1 MQLKYFFCFI
11 DVKIRMNIFSFSRS
25 LDAPPIGGMDMASLI
40 LMRHGQS
47 MWNAANLFTGWVDVP
62 LTQTGIDE
70 ALAGGRTLAD
80 IQIDEVHTS
89 TLIRAQMTAMLALSQ
104 HNSGKTP
111 VIQYVDSGDTM
122 SENEGKMVAWSQLHQ
137 DADDS
142 NILPVYVSWKLNER
156 MYGDLQGMNKQE
168 TRDKFGAEQV
178 KIWRR
183 SFDTPPPNGASLELT
198 AARTIPY
205 LESVLL
211 PAYDSGKNLFVAAHG
226 NSLRSIIMHLEGL
239 SKEEVLE
246 LEVPTGVPMVYENR
260 EGSWK
265 RIMG

>member
-1 MQLKYFFCFI
+1 M
-11 DVKIRMNIFSFSRS
+11 FSPCRS
-25 LDAPPIGGMDMASLI
+25 LDAPPTSGMFMASLI

-62 LTQTGIDE
+62 LTQVGIDE
-70 ALAGGRTLAD
+70 ALAGGQKLAD
-80 IQIDEVHTS
+80 VQIDEVHTS

-111 VIQYVDSGDTM
+111 VLQYADSGEQM
-122 SENEGKMVAWSQLHQ
+122 SGNEQKMVEWSQMHD
-137 DADDS
+137 DADAS
-142 NILPVYVSWKLNER
+142 NILPVYVSWQLNER
-156 MYGDLQGMNKQE
+156 MYGDLQGMNKQA
-168 TRDKFGAEQV
+168 TRDKFGDEQV

-183 SFDTPPPNGASLELT
+183 SYDIPPPNGESLELT

-211 PAYDSGKNLFVAAHG
+211 PAYEQGKHLFVAAHG

-239 SKEEVLE
+239 SKEEVLG
-246 LEVPTGVPMVYENR
+246 LEVPTGVPMMYELQN
-260 EGSWK
+260 GVWK
-265 RIMG
+265 RTMG